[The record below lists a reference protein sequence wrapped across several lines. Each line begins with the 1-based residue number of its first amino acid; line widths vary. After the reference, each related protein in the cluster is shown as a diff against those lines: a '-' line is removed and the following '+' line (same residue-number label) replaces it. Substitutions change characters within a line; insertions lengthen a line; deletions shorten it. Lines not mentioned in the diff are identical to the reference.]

1 MSLFLP
7 PVQACVSQPRSPI
20 PISVPPH
27 LGERTRTMGGQVKH
41 NNTHTHTSIQT
52 NTHGQSLS
60 YRHTHTHASNKML
73 STQYPNFWDQ
83 KRICVKSFWC
93 QYIANVLQNQCK
105 LYCDQEQHVALYD
118 QHSTVWSRSGAGQM
132 EGNSQRAA
140 NLPPPR
146 HQNQSAMLDNCTKL
160 FSS

>member
-27 LGERTRTMGGQVKH
+27 LGESTRTMGCRVKH
-41 NNTHTHTSIQT
+41 NNTHTHPYKQT
-52 NTHGQSLS
+52 HMDRVCPTD
-60 YRHTHTHASNKML
+60 THTRTQATKR
-73 STQYPNFWDQ
+73 STQCPNFWDQ
-83 KRICVKSFWC
+83 KRVCVKSFWC

-105 LYCDQEQHVALYD
+105 LYCDQEQHVTLYD
-118 QHSTVWSRSGAGQM
+118 QRSTVWSRSGAGQM

-140 NLPPPR
+140 NLPLSPSESKR
-146 HQNQSAMLDNCTKL
+146 HAR
-160 FSS
+160 